1 MALTRRHGL
10 LLPILLLGL
19 CGLPPAAAEDSDF
32 TTLRSK
38 MVNLIE
44 VQVLLSGDQTGIDEL
59 DPRVADVMREV
70 PRHAFVPKPL
80 QPYAYSDQPLPVG
93 HDQNISSPFLI
104 ALMTQLAELDDKDVV
119 FETGTGAGYH
129 AAVLSRLA
137 AEVYSVEVV
146 EPLADEVGPR
156 LKDLGYANV
165 WAKHGDGYY
174 GWAAHAPYDAII
186 VKEAVDHVPDPLM
199 KQLRPGGRLVIP
211 LGPAKGPQVLTVIR
225 KGSNGKVT
233 RRPVLPVIF
242 SPLQGGERT

>member
-1 MALTRRHGL
+1 MASRLHRGL
-10 LLPILLLGL
+10 LVSILLFGL
-19 CGLPPAAAEDSDF
+19 CRPPLALAQESDF
-32 TTLRSK
+32 RSLRSE

-44 VQVLLSGDQTGIDEL
+44 IQVLLSGEQTGIDEL
-59 DPRVADVMREV
+59 DPRVAEVMREV
-70 PRHAFVPKPL
+70 PRHAFVPEPL
-80 QPYAYSDQPLPVG
+80 QRYAYSDQPLPVG

-146 EPLADEVGPR
+146 EPLAHEVGPR

-165 WAKHGDGYY
+165 RAKHGDGYY

-211 LGPAKGPQVLTVIR
+211 LGPPKGPQVLTVVR